1 MNTKNKKNKLA
12 TQKVKSDM
20 KDAFH
25 SIQKIESD
33 AENSRIKLTKK
44 KLLDRELELKR
55 KQLQSCPQS
64 KMFRTGDIQRIVQHT
79 STSIFDKEKCA
90 IWTGYV
96 TNLQN
101 KKKGTYINFYFRNKK
116 KVALH
121 RLLYAN
127 FKGIINS
134 NEYIKYSCSNKGMCC
149 NINHMVKFEYNNDD
163 ERDECDIDI
172 DDIDIDAEDA
182 KDAKDAEDAKYINVE
197 EAEDYKAEPVK
208 NKPKSKGQKPRKAGK
223 AGKSI
228 RSDAADTGFIITIY

>member
-55 KQLQSCPQS
+55 KQLPSCPQS

-149 NINHMVKFEYNNDD
+149 NINHMIKFEYNNDD
-163 ERDECDIDI
+163 ERDECDIDV
-172 DDIDIDAEDA
+172 DDIDIDDA
-182 KDAKDAEDAKYINVE
+182 DDADDINVK
-197 EAEDYKAEPVK
+197 EAVESVDHKPEPVK
-208 NKPKSKGQKPRKAGK
+208 TKSKAKAKGQKPRKAGK
-223 AGKSI
+223 SGKSS
-228 RSDAADTGFIITIY
+228 RSNAADTGFTIMIY